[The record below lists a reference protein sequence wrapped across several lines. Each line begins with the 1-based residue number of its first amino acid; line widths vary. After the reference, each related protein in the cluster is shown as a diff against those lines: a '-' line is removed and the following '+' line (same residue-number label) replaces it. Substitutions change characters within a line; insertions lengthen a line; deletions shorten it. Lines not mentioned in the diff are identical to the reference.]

1 MGRLDTRGATV
12 AHLHFRQTV
21 YKSGGSAAAGRVA
34 YISRQPV
41 KALDRADQ
49 QLRYLGVTEGPQ
61 RREDL
66 VATTSHNLP
75 AWADGKPHTYFAA
88 AERYEGVDRV
98 AFTEWKITLP
108 RELSHRENLAL
119 AHDLLD
125 ASFGTTH
132 PYTYAFH
139 DPVAVDG
146 ERQPH
151 LHVLWSGRSLDG
163 IDRQPAQ
170 FFKRWNAHHP
180 ERGGARKDPAL
191 NHLGA
196 VFAAR
201 QMLCDI
207 TNVHLE
213 QHGHAAR
220 LDPRSL
226 EERGIDRTP
235 EPKLLPSDSHAL
247 KHRFEVTPSMQ
258 HVFAHRHE
266 RMQHEGAE
274 QAQAQRSWERRE
286 LALGLTPGM
295 TMEASLQRI
304 RQARAQAI
312 TRTPERRSVSALDH
326 EAQTLE
332 HSIGGL
338 QTYTQRVQAEL
349 VIEGQFQHDY
359 QRPQDGQRRAERV
372 LAEGREHG
380 LPRDHGA
387 EQAVRLLAHLS
398 HEEEPT
404 AGAALHVRIYGRDE
418 RDQDRGMSW

>member
-1 MGRLDTRGATV
+1 M
-12 AHLHFRQTV
+12 AHLHFKQTV
-21 YKSGGSAAAGRVA
+21 YKSGGASATARVA

-41 KALDRADQ
+41 KALDRAEQ

-207 TNVHLE
+207 TNVHLA

-226 EERGIDRTP
+226 EERGIDRLP

-295 TMEASLQRI
+295 PMEASLQRI

>member
-1 MGRLDTRGATV
+1 
-12 AHLHFRQTV
+12 
-21 YKSGGSAAAGRVA
+21 
-34 YISRQPV
+34 
-41 KALDRADQ
+41 
-49 QLRYLGVTEGPQ
+49 VTEGPQ

-139 DPVAVDG
+139 DPAASDG
-146 ERQPH
+146 DRQPH
-151 LHVLWSGRSLDG
+151 IHVLWSARTLDG
-163 IDRQPAQ
+163 IDRQPTQ

-220 LDPRSL
+220 LDPRQAMLFTLSQHLLGTPLPTRRPL
-226 EERGIDRTP
+226 EVMLIAP
-235 EPKLLPSDSHAL
+235 L
-247 KHRFEVTPSMQ
+247 KDEFRLHPLR
-258 HVFAHRHE
+258 VF
-266 RMQHEGAE
+266 
-274 QAQAQRSWERRE
+274 
-286 LALGLTPGM
+286 
-295 TMEASLQRI
+295 LQ
-304 RQARAQAI
+304 
-312 TRTPERRSVSALDH
+312 
-326 EAQTLE
+326 
-332 HSIGGL
+332 IG
-338 QTYTQRVQAEL
+338 
-349 VIEGQFQHDY
+349 D
-359 QRPQDGQRRAERV
+359 
-372 LAEGREHG
+372 
-380 LPRDHGA
+380 
-387 EQAVRLLAHLS
+387 AVR
-398 HEEEPT
+398 
-404 AGAALHVRIYGRDE
+404 
-418 RDQDRGMSW
+418 

>member
-1 MGRLDTRGATV
+1 V
-12 AHLHFRQTV
+12 AHLHFHQTV
-21 YKSGGSAAAGRVA
+21 YKSGGASATARVA

-108 RELSHRENLAL
+108 RELSHGQNLDL

-139 DPVAVDG
+139 DPAASDG
-146 ERQPH
+146 DRQPH
-151 LHVLWSGRSLDG
+151 LHVLWSARTLDG

-170 FFKRWNAHHP
+170 FFTRWNAHHP

-207 TNVHLE
+207 TNVHLA

-295 TMEASLQRI
+295 TMENSLQRI
-304 RQARAQAI
+304 RQAREQAI
-312 TRTPERRSVSALDH
+312 TSPPNRRSGHELVREVQALERTVAGLEGYVHDV
-326 EAQTLE
+326 QRTQRLE
-332 HSIGGL
+332 HRLEQSHGPYEWR
-338 QTYTQRVQAEL
+338 QMRDAEK
-349 VIEGQFQHDY
+349 
-359 QRPQDGQRRAERV
+359 V
-372 LAEGREHG
+372 LANGVQHG
-380 LPRDHGA
+380 LPRDAEAEKLVAQLTRYLAGHEQEPQAGA
-387 EQAVRLLAHLS
+387 SLHVCLFR
-398 HEEEPT
+398 EEE
-404 AGAALHVRIYGRDE
+404 R
-418 RDQDRGMSW
+418 DRGMGW

>member
-1 MGRLDTRGATV
+1 MAAPILRMVCHLRCHCDGSVIGLSRRDSQNMGRLDTRGAAV
-12 AHLHFRQTV
+12 AHLHFHQTV
-21 YKSGGSAAAGRVA
+21 YKSGGASATVRVA

-108 RELSHRENLAL
+108 RELSHGQNLDL

-139 DPVAVDG
+139 DPAASD
-146 ERQPH
+146 
-151 LHVLWSGRSLDG
+151 

-247 KHRFEVTPSMQ
+247 KHRFDVTPSMQ

-295 TMEASLQRI
+295 PMEASLQRI

-359 QRPQDGQRRAERV
+359 QRPQDGQRRGERV

-404 AGAALHVRIYGRDE
+404 AGAAL
-418 RDQDRGMSW
+418 

>member
-1 MGRLDTRGATV
+1 M
-12 AHLHFRQTV
+12 AHLHFKQTV
-21 YKSGGSAAAGRVA
+21 YKSGGASATARVA

-139 DPVAVDG
+139 DPAASDG
-146 ERQPH
+146 DRQPH
-151 LHVLWSGRSLDG
+151 IHVLWSARTLDG
-163 IDRQPAQ
+163 IDRQPTQ
-170 FFKRWNAHHP
+170 FFTRWNAHHP

-207 TNVHLE
+207 TNVHLA
-213 QHGHAAR
+213 QQGHAAR

-295 TMEASLQRI
+295 PMEASLQRI

-359 QRPQDGQRRAERV
+359 QRPQDGQRRGERV